1 MSFVTYKDLAGIS
14 LFGLLI
20 TVPLAVIGL
29 PITLPLGI
37 AGIFI
42 ASLFAANR

>member
-1 MSFVTYKDLAGIS
+1 MSFISYKDLAGIS

-20 TVPLAVIGL
+20 TVPLAIIGL
-29 PITLPLGI
+29 PVTLPLGI
-37 AGIFI
+37 AGIFL